1 MKKVNKKFFAAL
13 LSIVMIFSI
22 VNGFFGSIETV
33 SASTAKNTIWII
45 GDSTVSEFND
55 NYYYPRYGYG
65 TQFEK
70 YFDTNMYNIK
80 NLALSGRSSKSYIKE
95 SKYKTLLS
103 GMKEGD
109 YLFIGFGH
117 NDAKFEVDRYTNP
130 NGTYEDEGSFAN
142 SLYENY
148 IKKAENVG
156 CKVVLCTPIV
166 RRTANGVWTN
176 SSLHIT
182 STKGDFEGGDYP
194 QAIRDLGNEL
204 NIPVVD
210 LTTLTK
216 NLYDKLGSKETIYLH
231 AWNSSDS
238 ASVDNTHTNIWGAA
252 YNAYFIAKTV
262 KELNLESISD
272 SVILDNIQSEP
283 KKEDFLG
290 TNDNYEESDYDSNL
304 PDSSLWEDIGIWKG
318 TVFGN
323 VGETINKKYFSLG
336 EDSDGNI
343 NISVK
348 NNKGKIAN
356 TSDGIAMYYYKVP
369 VGSEFTLTATAKI
382 NSLSKDNQTSFGL
395 MARDEMHIDKYI
407 QDTMGDYV
415 TAAPFKLADNNPW
428 NCFARKSGALTKGT
442 TIKNTTFEEGSSVD
456 LKIESNPDGY
466 ACTIGNE
473 TTVTGGFDFA
483 LTKIDSKHVYV
494 GMFVARGADI
504 TFQDVKLVI
513 DGKEVTQ

>member
-1 MKKVNKKFFAAL
+1 
-13 LSIVMIFSI
+13 
-22 VNGFFGSIETV
+22 
-33 SASTAKNTIWII
+33 KNTIWIV

-65 TQFEK
+65 TQFENH
-70 YFDTNMYNIK
+70 FDLNRYDIK
-80 NLALSGRSSKSYIKE
+80 NLALSGRSSKSYTKE

-117 NDAKFEVDRYTNP
+117 NDAKFEADRYTNP
-130 NGTYEDEGSFAN
+130 NGTYKDEGSFAN

-148 IKKAENVG
+148 IKKAEAAG

-166 RRTANGVWTN
+166 RRTSSGKWSN
-176 SSLHIT
+176 SNLHIT
-182 STKGDFEGGDYP
+182 STKGEFEGGNYP
-194 QAIRDLGNEL
+194 EAIRKLGEEL

-210 LTTLTK
+210 LTTMTK
-216 NLYDKLGSKETIYLH
+216 ELYDKLGAKETLYLH

-238 ASVDNTHTNIWGAA
+238 ASVDNTHTNKWGAA

-262 KELNLESISD
+262 KELDLGDISDAVISESIEC
-272 SVILDNIQSEP
+272 EP
-283 KKEDFLG
+283 SKEDCLG
-290 TNDNYEESDYDSNL
+290 NNDDYEESDYDSNL
-304 PDSSLWEDIGIWKG
+304 PDSSLWEDVGIWKG

-323 VGETINKKYFSLG
+323 VGETISKKNFSLG
-336 EDSDGNI
+336 QDADGNI

-348 NNKGKIAN
+348 NNKGKISS

-369 VGSEFTLTATAKI
+369 VGSEFTLTATAEI

-395 MARDEMHIDKYI
+395 MARDEMFIDTHIPDV
-407 QDTMGDYV
+407 MGDYV
-415 TAAPFKLADNNPW
+415 TAAPLKLADEKQW
-428 NCFARKSGALTKGT
+428 NCFARKSEVLTKGT
-442 TIKNTTFEEGSSVD
+442 TVKNTTFEEGSSID

-466 ACTIGNE
+466 ACTLGNE

-494 GMFVARGADI
+494 GMFVSRNADI
-504 TFQDVKLVI
+504 TFKNVKLII
-513 DGKEVTQ
+513 DGKEII